1 MKQAMTVLGPVPADQ
16 LGVTSMHEH
25 ILMNGSVFSKK
36 YGAYIPEG
44 STVDRAQPVS
54 LNNIGLLRRNF
65 YLVDDNHMLDNE
77 EMMTAEVADF
87 KASGGSAMVDM
98 SAPGLRCNLPGIQ
111 RISRMTGVHVIT
123 TTGLYIED
131 SWPEPFREM
140 TVEQLTDHMI
150 KEIEVGILDTGVKAG
165 HIKASLTDLSAR
177 QEMVL
182 RAAARTSKS
191 SGLSV
196 SVHQNL
202 TSADCLNIVDIMTTE
217 GMDPSRLIIS
227 HTDGLLVE
235 HDVNTLVRNSEAR
248 GLKLDGPRQLL
259 DRGVNLAIDCFGQ
272 LWDHEL
278 RSLVL
283 ETDWQRLA
291 GVVAFVEAGYTG
303 QIVMGTDS
311 FLKMLTRR
319 YGGEGYCRLTKY
331 VLPKLKDLGM
341 TDYTIRQLTVNNPAR
356 LLSR

>member
-1 MKQAMTVLGPVPADQ
+1 MKQVMTLLGPISADQ
-16 LGVTSMHEH
+16 LGLTSMHEH
-25 ILMNGSVFSKK
+25 ILMDGSVFSKK
-36 YGAYIPEG
+36 YGAHIPNDP
-44 STVDRAQPVS
+44 SFDRRQPVG
-54 LNNIGLLRRNF
+54 LNNLGLLRRNF
-65 YLVDDNHMLDNE
+65 YLVDDNNMLDDE
-77 EMMTAEVADF
+77 ETMTAEVADF

-98 SAPGLRCNLPGIQ
+98 SAPGLRCNLPAI
-111 RISRMTGVHVIT
+111 RSISQKTGVHVIT

-140 TVEQLTDHMI
+140 TVEQLTEHML
-150 KEIEVGILDTGVKAG
+150 KEIEVGIADTGIKAG
-165 HIKASLTDLSAR
+165 HIKASLIDFSAR
-177 QEMVL
+177 QEIVL
-182 RAAARTSKS
+182 RAAARASKN

-202 TSADCLNIVDIMTTE
+202 TSADCLNIIDIMTSE
-217 GMDPSRLIIS
+217 GIEPERLIIS

-235 HDVNTLVRNSEAR
+235 HDVNTLVRNPEAR
-248 GLKLDGPRQLL
+248 HLKIDGPRKLL

-278 RSLVL
+278 RNLVL

-291 GVVAFVEAGYTG
+291 GVVAFVEAGYTA
-303 QIVMGTDS
+303 QIVLGTDS

-331 VLPKLKDLGM
+331 VLPKLKDLGL
-341 TDYTIRQLTVNNPAR
+341 TDYAIRQLTLKNPAR